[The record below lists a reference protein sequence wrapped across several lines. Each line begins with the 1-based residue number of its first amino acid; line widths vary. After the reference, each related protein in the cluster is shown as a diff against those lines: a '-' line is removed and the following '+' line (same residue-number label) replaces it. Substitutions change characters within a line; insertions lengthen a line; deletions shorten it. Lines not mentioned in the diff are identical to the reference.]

1 MAVRNFQIGPCEGA
15 SMTRSDL
22 IATKKAMEKSL
33 KTDSKAKSLKLL
45 KKAGVL
51 NDKGKLKRVAA

>member
-1 MAVRNFQIGPCEGA
+1 
-15 SMTRSDL
+15 MTRSDL